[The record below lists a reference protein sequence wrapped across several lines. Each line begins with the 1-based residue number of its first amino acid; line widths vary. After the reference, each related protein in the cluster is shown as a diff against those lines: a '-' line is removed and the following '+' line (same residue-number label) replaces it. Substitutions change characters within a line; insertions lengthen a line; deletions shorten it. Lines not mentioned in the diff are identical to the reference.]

1 MSYLKGGD
9 IVAEKIKLVGN
20 LIKLYL
26 QKGITMLQ
34 IMLIHFEEIVAHTE
48 QEVAE
53 LSEQLK
59 EVLTIKESIQN
70 MIEELK
76 TGRFKAILDVFWK
89 EPHPYVEGELYDLD
103 NVIIIPHKGGP
114 TVDRYPWSAN
124 DIMDE
129 VYEYLV
135 ENKPLRSEI
144 PKERGLSMTTSIK
157 K

>member
-1 MSYLKGGD
+1 M
-9 IVAEKIKLVGN
+9 AEKIKLVGN

-76 TGRFKAILDVFWK
+76 TEVFKK
-89 EPHPYVEGELYDLD
+89 GE
-103 NVIIIPHKGGP
+103 
-114 TVDRYPWSAN
+114 
-124 DIMDE
+124 
-129 VYEYLV
+129 
-135 ENKPLRSEI
+135 
-144 PKERGLSMTTSIK
+144 
-157 K
+157 

>member
-26 QKGITMLQ
+26 QKGIKVLQ

-48 QEVAE
+48 QEVTE

-59 EVLTIKESIQN
+59 EVLETKELIQN

-76 TGRFKAILDVFWK
+76 TEVFKK
-89 EPHPYVEGELYDLD
+89 ES
-103 NVIIIPHKGGP
+103 K
-114 TVDRYPWSAN
+114 
-124 DIMDE
+124 
-129 VYEYLV
+129 
-135 ENKPLRSEI
+135 
-144 PKERGLSMTTSIK
+144 
-157 K
+157 

>member
-9 IVAEKIKLVGN
+9 IVVEKIKLVGN

-26 QKGITMLQ
+26 QKGITVLQ

-76 TGRFKAILDVFWK
+76 TEVFKK
-89 EPHPYVEGELYDLD
+89 GE
-103 NVIIIPHKGGP
+103 
-114 TVDRYPWSAN
+114 
-124 DIMDE
+124 
-129 VYEYLV
+129 
-135 ENKPLRSEI
+135 
-144 PKERGLSMTTSIK
+144 
-157 K
+157 